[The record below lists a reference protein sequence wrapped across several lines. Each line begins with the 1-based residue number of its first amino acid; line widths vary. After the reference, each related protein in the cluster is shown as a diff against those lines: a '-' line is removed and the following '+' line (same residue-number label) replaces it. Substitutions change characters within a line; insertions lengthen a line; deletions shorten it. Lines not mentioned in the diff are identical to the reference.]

1 MVAKPK
7 AEKPQSNQ
15 SVVITNGQRK
25 VITHKPAETKKD
37 EGDKN

>member
-1 MVAKPK
+1 MAKPK
-7 AEKPQSNQ
+7 AEKLQPGE

-25 VITHKPAETKKD
+25 VIKHKPLKPNKD

>member
-1 MVAKPK
+1 MAKPK

-25 VITHKPAETKKD
+25 VITHKPADKKD